1 MLGFLLFCC
10 GSGGGSG
17 ADGADGGGGGGG
29 GGGVCVPTFYM
40 LIWDYCFLRCVSLF
54 RLEFFF

>member
-1 MLGFLLFCC
+1 
-10 GSGGGSG
+10 
-17 ADGADGGGGGGG
+17 
-29 GGGVCVPTFYM
+29 VCVPTFYM